1 MRGKLGEHKTGLNI
15 PSIQYVT
22 SYDKGASQTMIYV
35 YYKVWYMYII
45 YHFTGNED
53 DSKFFVPQDS
63 NTAFEG
69 ENFNTCYCSNSR

>member
-1 MRGKLGEHKTGLNI
+1 
-15 PSIQYVT
+15 
-22 SYDKGASQTMIYV
+22 
-35 YYKVWYMYII
+35 MYII

-69 ENFNTCYCSNSR
+69 ENFLTLAIVQIVGK